1 MSIILL
7 LACAGMIVGLW
18 TLLRISPSAFT
29 EGVFAHLT
37 SRPKSL
43 KDEIN
48 EATKRKKPGFL
59 RREILE
65 TQSILQM
72 TGRADKFPAVCGT
85 SMLCFAIGAALALTL
100 GNYFLVPV
108 LAVGMMFIPFWYIRL
123 TASHYKRAI
132 ATELETALSIITTA
146 YLRSEDIIG
155 AVEENVPYLNPP
167 VQGVFVDFLAR
178 IKLVDPD
185 VGVALG
191 KMRDKIENEVFHEWV
206 TALIACQQDRSLKV
220 TLTPIVTKLSDTRVV
235 NGELE
240 AMVAEPRKEFIMMAV
255 LVVANI
261 PLLYFL
267 NQDWF
272 HALMHTPMGQAIL
285 AVCAAAIFVSSAFV
299 IKLSGPIEY
308 RR

>member
-7 LACAGMIVGLW
+7 LACAGMIIGLW
-18 TLLRISPSAFT
+18 TLLRISSAAFT
-29 EGVFAHLT
+29 EGVFTRLT

-43 KDEIN
+43 KDKIN

-65 TQSILQM
+65 TQNILQM
-72 TGRADKFPAVCGT
+72 TGRADKFPAVCGA

-167 VQGVFVDFLAR
+167 VRGVFGDFLTR

-185 VGVALG
+185 VGAALREMSG
-191 KMRDKIENEVFHEWV
+191 KIENEVFHEWV